1 MKNSVMCG
9 DYILAVCSKLLA
21 QLENEVR
28 ELAVYSRSRQETVKR
43 SRQKIVFHHLK
54 YTYVK

>member
-1 MKNSVMCG
+1 MNNSVMCG

-28 ELAVYSRSRQETVKR
+28 ELRVNNQKWQISSRDS
-43 SRQKIVFHHLK
+43 
-54 YTYVK
+54 